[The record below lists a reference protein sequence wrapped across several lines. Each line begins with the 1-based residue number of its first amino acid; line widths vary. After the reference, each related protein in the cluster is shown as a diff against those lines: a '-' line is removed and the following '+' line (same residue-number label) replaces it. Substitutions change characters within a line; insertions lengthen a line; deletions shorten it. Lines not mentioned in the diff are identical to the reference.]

1 MSSSTVDVTAP
12 VTLTR
17 STKTKVKLQDG
28 AIMVISGLLKDD
40 SEKYNSAVPGLS
52 RIPILGWLFKTKSG
66 SYEKTNM
73 MVFIST
79 HIIRTAEDA
88 KKITDKKTERICRFQ
103 KGDRYKDNERIQM
116 IEFDKL
122 IAMYLKYPDRGDF
135 VPVSDGDSVSM
146 LYYGQ
151 VGLSKARHLAF
162 SMQISDVAYV
172 ASERQTILSEL
183 EMLES
188 NRDDEYSDDLED
200 FEDTAD
206 ILSASHDDAPI
217 IKLVNQTII
226 QATKSGASDIHFE
239 GLTGKFAV
247 RFRIDGKLTTI
258 RQYPKSLQESVVAR
272 LKVIS
277 DLDVAETR
285 KAQDG
290 RINLKIGNRDVDIR
304 VSTIPSV
311 TGRRLFSGYWKNLKA
326 LSLWRKQDFHPI
338 CCLISER
345 V

>member
-1 MSSSTVDVTAP
+1 
-12 VTLTR
+12 
-17 STKTKVKLQDG
+17 
-28 AIMVISGLLKDD
+28 
-40 SEKYNSAVPGLS
+40 
-52 RIPILGWLFKTKSG
+52 
-66 SYEKTNM
+66 
-73 MVFIST
+73 
-79 HIIRTAEDA
+79 
-88 KKITDKKTERICRFQ
+88 
-103 KGDRYKDNERIQM
+103 M

-122 IAMYLKYPDRGDF
+122 IAMYLKYPDRGGDF
-135 VPVSDGDSVSM
+135 VPVSDGGDSVSM

-206 ILSASHDDAPI
+206 ILSASHDDAPPI

-239 GLTGKFAV
+239 GLTGGKFAV

-290 RINLKIGNRDVDIR
+290 RIN
-304 VSTIPSV
+304 
-311 TGRRLFSGYWKNLKA
+311 
-326 LSLWRKQDFHPI
+326 
-338 CCLISER
+338 
-345 V
+345 